1 MSVIEVK
8 GLTKNYDKAKVL
20 DNLSFNI
27 EENSITGLIG
37 RNGAGKTT
45 ILKILAG
52 LTKSTSGSVAVFG
65 EKPFNS
71 IKVSA
76 NTFFAD
82 DNLVFSPD
90 LNLKEILQE
99 IRKFYPNWD
108 NKLADGLF
116 SYFSLNPKQKHA
128 KLSKGQKSTFN
139 MIVALASRASLTI
152 FDEPTTGMDAAVRKD
167 FYRAL
172 LKDYIAYPR
181 TIIVSSH
188 LLSEIESILENIL
201 LIKSG
206 TIILQKPIEELK
218 EMAVGIRGDMNL
230 VNLFIKGKEI
240 LHEEK
245 GNGNYVFLVVKNMLT
260 EAELNK
266 AKSQHLE
273 ISNINSDDLCVYLTA
288 KDIGGID
295 DVFSRE

>member
-1 MSVIEVK
+1 MSVIEVS
-8 GLTKNYDKAKVL
+8 GLTKSYGKAKVL
-20 DNLSFNI
+20 DNLSFTI

-52 LTKSTSGSVAVFG
+52 FTRSTSGSVAVFG
-65 EKPFNS
+65 ENPFNS

-82 DNLVFSPD
+82 DNLVFSSD
-90 LNLKEILQE
+90 LNLKEILE
-99 IRKFYPNWD
+99 EVGKFYPNWD
-108 NKLADGLF
+108 NKLAEGLF
-116 SYFSLNPKQKHA
+116 SYFALNPKQKPT

-152 FDEPTTGMDAAVRKD
+152 FDEPTTGMDSAVRRD

-172 LKDYIAYPR
+172 LKDYLLYPR

-188 LLSEIESILENIL
+188 LLSEIQSILENIL
-201 LIKSG
+201 LIKNG
-206 TIILQKPIEELK
+206 TIIFQKPIEELK
-218 EMAVGIRGDMNL
+218 EMAVGIRGDINL
-230 VNLFIKGKEI
+230 VNSIISGKEI

-245 GNGNYVFLVVKNMLT
+245 GNGNYVFVVVKNMLS

-266 AKSQHLE
+266 AKTQHLE

-288 KDIGGID
+288 KAEGGID